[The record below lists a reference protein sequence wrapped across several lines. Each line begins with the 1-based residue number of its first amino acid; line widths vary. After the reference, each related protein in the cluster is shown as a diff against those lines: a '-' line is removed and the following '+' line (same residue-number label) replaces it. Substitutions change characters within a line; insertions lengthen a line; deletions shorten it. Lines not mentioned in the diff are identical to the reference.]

1 MLSTLISGLS
11 LSSSQQLSKVVK
23 SLCIQ
28 GNSKRGRHG
37 EVADQVLKPCLTL
50 DLHRG
55 SSQTWPNMPPAL
67 FPQPFQSK
75 SRSMEDVAAQRARQ
89 LRPAEAAPGVLFP
102 SWRGL
107 GVLPD
112 KSAAPRY
119 AISRQPEGVSA
130 STNAGV
136 PAAARLLVA
145 GGFIVIYWGFFISPW
160 SAINIFIPP
169 E

>member
-1 MLSTLISGLS
+1 MGPPRLGPTCPLPCS
-11 LSSSQQLSKVVK
+11 LSPSS
-23 SLCIQ
+23 
-28 GNSKRGRHG
+28 
-37 EVADQVLKPCLTL
+37 LT
-50 DLHRG
+50 
-55 SSQTWPNMPPAL
+55 
-67 FPQPFQSK
+67 K

-102 SWRGL
+102 SRHGL